1 MSGAGPDASLKP
13 SLGATLANAPDLAG
27 LEPIQRI
34 KRRWPVVLGA
44 LLSLLMAVALGREL
58 LGSGLAGLQHKIP
71 THPLFYLAF
80 ATFYLAPPTFDYLI
94 FRRLWGIPLDGMVAL
109 HKKRIANEVLVGY
122 SGEAYFYAW
131 ARQRTQ
137 MVAAPFGAVKD
148 VTIQSAIAGNSFTL
162 LLILA
167 VIPFKSMLPPDM
179 VNWNTILGS
188 GALMVAMSLPFWLF
202 SKRVFSLPQPALWR
216 VFALHMARLATV
228 TVALALAWHFALP
241 AVPIGTWLFLAAGR
255 MLVSRLP
262 LLPNKELVFASFA
275 VLLIGSGHSLSDL
288 MALIAALA
296 LLAHIVLIACF
307 GIDSLIR
314 MRAARATGEP
324 LV

>member
-1 MSGAGPDASLKP
+1 MSGTGPEASLKTP
-13 SLGATLANAPDLAG
+13 ITSALANAPDLAG

-34 KRRWPVVLGA
+34 RRRWPVVLGA
-44 LLSLLMAVALGREL
+44 LLSLLMVGALGREL

-71 THPLFYLAF
+71 SNPLFYVAF
-80 ATFYLAPPTFDYLI
+80 AIFYLAPPTFDYLI

-148 VTIQSAIAGNSFTL
+148 VTIQSAIAGNTFTL
-162 LLILA
+162 LLVLL
-167 VIPFKSMLPPDM
+167 VIPFKHMLPPDM
-179 VNWNTILGS
+179 VNWSTIIGS
-188 GALMVAMSLPFWLF
+188 AALMVAMSLPFWLF
-202 SKRVFSLPQPALWR
+202 SKRVFSLDRPALWR
-216 VFALHMARLATV
+216 VFFMHMARLAAV
-228 TVALALAWHFALP
+228 TVSVALAWHFALP

-262 LLPNKELVFASFA
+262 FLPNKELVFASFA

-288 MALIAALA
+288 MAMIAAMT
-296 LLAHIVLIACF
+296 LLVHIVLIACF
-307 GIDSLIR
+307 SIDALIR
-314 MRAARATGEP
+314 MRTARLAPAE
-324 LV
+324 